1 MIPLEKKQEVL
12 LAYHQHN
19 MSQRQIAL
27 NLKMSRNTVRKYI
40 EQDLAARQKDTRNLP
55 VTDNYLTPPA
65 YKKRTGRR
73 VALTNSVVKRIREML
88 KQNAQKREVNMHKQQ
103 LKIIDM
109 HEKLIDEG
117 FQISYTTVRNFV
129 QREEQR
135 TKEVFIRQE
144 PTVGREIEF
153 DWGEVKLHIDGKLK
167 SFSLAV
173 FTLPFSNYRFAYLYE
188 SETTVCVQDAHVK
201 CIDHLGFIPSVFT
214 YDNMRTVVKNFIGNE
229 RTITDGMKNLSM
241 HYHFQIRLC
250 QPRKGN
256 EKGHVER
263 SVEYI
268 RRKAFAHRDTF
279 TTLAEAISYLTD
291 TVEKLNHRKHYLK
304 VKSHIELMLE
314 EKAERQNSLKMAPYD
329 PAELVELRVDK
340 YSTVTY
346 RQNHYSVP
354 EGHVGEYIKLKAR
367 AEEILIFSNG
377 ECIAKHKRSWQLHTW
392 IMDIYHYLET
402 FEKKKGA
409 LAQSECLSQAPQI
422 KKIYQRHYIGNEKD
436 FLELLVYL
444 KEQDQL
450 EKVIQAI
457 EQLEKNPLVQITTEK
472 VIFLAEQSTETRTVL
487 MNQDDVT
494 TQSLDNLSS
503 LAALFHSKGTG
514 VVH

>member
-1 MIPLEKKQEVL
+1 MITLDKKQEVL

-19 MSQRQIAL
+19 MSQRQIAMKL
-27 NLKMSRNTVRKYI
+27 NMSRNTVKKYI

-65 YKKRTGRR
+65 YKKRKGRQ
-73 VALTNSVVKRIREML
+73 VALTNTVVKRLREML

-117 FQISYTTVRNFV
+117 FRISYTTVRNFV
-129 QREEQR
+129 QREVKR

-153 DWGEVKLHIDGKLK
+153 DWGEVKLYIDGKLK

-173 FTLPFSNYRFAYLYE
+173 FTLHYSNYRFAYLYE

-201 CIDHLGFIPSVFT
+201 CIDHLGFIPHVFT
-214 YDNMRTVVKNFIGNE
+214 YDNMRTVVKNFIGND
-229 RTITDGMKNLSM
+229 RTITDGMKNISM

-250 QPRKGN
+250 QPRKDN

-268 RRKAFAHRDTF
+268 RRKAFAYRDTF
-279 TTLAEAISYLTD
+279 TTLEEAISYLTN

-304 VKSHIELMLE
+304 VKSHLELMLE
-314 EKAERQNSLKMAPYD
+314 EKAERQNSFRVAPYD
-329 PAELVELRVDK
+329 SAELVELRVDK

-346 RQNHYSVP
+346 
-354 EGHVGEYIKLKAR
+354 
-367 AEEILIFSNG
+367 
-377 ECIAKHKRSWQLHTW
+377 
-392 IMDIYHYLET
+392 
-402 FEKKKGA
+402 
-409 LAQSECLSQAPQI
+409 
-422 KKIYQRHYIGNEKD
+422 
-436 FLELLVYL
+436 
-444 KEQDQL
+444 
-450 EKVIQAI
+450 
-457 EQLEKNPLVQITTEK
+457 
-472 VIFLAEQSTETRTVL
+472 
-487 MNQDDVT
+487 
-494 TQSLDNLSS
+494 
-503 LAALFHSKGTG
+503 
-514 VVH
+514 